1 MRLVWQYRIPMPL
14 SVEEQRVGLRFMI
27 MEGMY
32 RWAQDQIQ
40 FSKYYKEGQ
49 VYSKFTLQGNWRRCR
64 NPVVGELALLYRRLS
79 PSPALSML
87 SALYLPWALL
97 SKSLLP

>member
-32 RWAQDQIQ
+32 RWA
-40 FSKYYKEGQ
+40 
-49 VYSKFTLQGNWRRCR
+49 
-64 NPVVGELALLYRRLS
+64 
-79 PSPALSML
+79 
-87 SALYLPWALL
+87 
-97 SKSLLP
+97 